1 MGSNV
6 SFWFR
11 SLVVALVVA
20 CAGCSW
26 MPFFGDDDEEDLDVE
41 TNEQTLYRLAQTG
54 LRTGNFTQSITRL
67 ERLEA
72 RFPFGRYAEQ
82 AQLELI
88 YAQYMARDLDAAQAA
103 ADRFIRLHPQHPNV
117 DYAYYM
123 QGLTALAR
131 DRGAAGRFM
140 KTNLAERDVSNIRQ
154 GFAHFS
160 ELIARFPASEYAKD
174 AQQRMIYLRNVLAGA
189 EVHIATYY
197 LGRGAYIAAANRA
210 RHVVENY
217 SQTPAVPDALAVL
230 VEANWK
236 LGLQEA
242 ADDAL
247 EVLAVNFPAYRGFDE
262 EGKLVLRNVVENRQ
276 RSWLNMVT
284 FGLVDRPDAPPPLEI
299 ARPPEASDDA

>member
-1 MGSNV
+1 M
-6 SFWFR
+6 
-11 SLVVALVVA
+11 
-20 CAGCSW
+20 
-26 MPFFGDDDEEDLDVE
+26 E
-41 TNEQTLYRLAQTG
+41 TSEQALYRRAQAG
-54 LRTGNFTQSITRL
+54 LRTGNFTQSISRL

-88 YAQYMARDLDAAQAA
+88 YAQHMARDLDAAEAA

-123 QGLTALAR
+123 QGLVALGR
-131 DRGAAGRFM
+131 DRAASGRFM
-140 KTNLAERDVSNIRQ
+140 QNDPAARDVSNVRR
-154 GFAHFS
+154 GFAHFN
-160 ELIARFPASEYAKD
+160 ELVTRFPASEYAKD
-174 AQQRMIYLRNVLAGA
+174 AQQRMIHLRNVLAGA

-217 SQTPAVPDALAVL
+217 SQTQAVPDALAVL

-236 LGLQEA
+236 LGLHEA

-247 EVLAVNFPAYRGFDE
+247 EVLAVNFADYPGFDK
-262 EGKLVLRNVVENRQ
+262 EGKLVLRHVVENRR

-284 FGLVDRPDAPPPLEI
+284 FGLMDRPETPPPLEI
-299 ARPPEASDDA
+299 PRPAEVGAGT